1 MSESRDAWIALNLL
15 TDLWPALRARLVE
28 ACGGPEGVLNGGRDR
43 LRSVPGLR
51 TDIINKIDMFDWK
64 SSVCIELER
73 AREHGF
79 TVLTPADPS
88 YPAKLLEIHDPPPAL
103 YVYGELLPADDR
115 AIAVVGS
122 RRASFYGL
130 ECAREFGRDL
140 AAQGLTVVSGLALGA
155 DAAAHQGALE
165 AGGRTLAV
173 LGSGLDV
180 LYPRRNRK
188 LLEQVA
194 EHGAVL
200 SEFPLGTRP
209 LPHHFPQRN
218 RVIAGLSLGTVVV
231 EATARSGSLVTA
243 RLSVEY
249 HREVFAIPGRITSER
264 SMGTNYLIRA
274 GHARLVQ
281 RAADVLEELPRP
293 AAGIEAP
300 PLSDPPDPPALP
312 EQEATVLSCIGTDE
326 PVPVDAL
333 AGASRMEMGSLLDAL
348 LSLEMRRLITVLPG
362 ARYLRRGPG
371 S

>member
-28 ACGGPEGVLNGGRDR
+28 ACDGPEGVLNGGRDR

-73 AREHGF
+73 ARERGF
-79 TVLTPADPS
+79 SVLTPADPS

-103 YVYGELLPADDR
+103 YVHGELLPADDR

-180 LYPRRNRK
+180 PYPRRNRK

-194 EHGAVL
+194 QHGAVL
-200 SEFPLGTRP
+200 SEFPLGTPP

-218 RVIAGLSLGTVVV
+218 RVIVPAAAQFDPTAEVIVTVSRTRFDPAVV
-231 EATARSGSLVTA
+231 ETRRGVRVTFHNLA
-243 RLSVEY
+243 
-249 HREVFAIPGRITSER
+249 
-264 SMGTNYLIRA
+264 
-274 GHARLVQ
+274 
-281 RAADVLEELPRP
+281 
-293 AAGIEAP
+293 
-300 PLSDPPDPPALP
+300 SDPGLLTLVADDGSFESWPLGPRSQWTHIFEQAGRHTFHVKEHP
-312 EQEATVLSCIGTDE
+312 EVR
-326 PVPVDAL
+326 
-333 AGASRMEMGSLLDAL
+333 GAAEVR
-348 LSLEMRRLITVLPG
+348 
-362 ARYLRRGPG
+362 
-371 S
+371 

>member
-28 ACGGPEGVLNGGRDR
+28 ACDGPVGVLNGGRDR

-51 TDIINKIDMFDWK
+51 TDIITKIDMFDWK
-64 SSVCIELER
+64 SSVRIELER
-73 AREHGF
+73 VREHGF

-103 YVYGELLPADDR
+103 YVQGELVPADDR
-115 AIAVVGS
+115 AVAVVGS

-180 LYPRRNRK
+180 PYPRHNRK

-200 SEFPLGTRP
+200 SEFPLGTPP

-243 RLSVEY
+243 RLSVENN
-249 HREVFAIPGRITSER
+249 REVFAVPGRITSER
-264 SMGTNYLIRA
+264 SVGTNYLIRA

-281 RAADVLEELPRP
+281 RPADVLEELPRP
-293 AAGIEAP
+293 AAGLEAP
-300 PLSDPPDPPALP
+300 PLPDPPAPPALP
-312 EQEATVLSCIGTDE
+312 EQEAAVLSCIGSDE

-333 AGASRMEMGSLLDAL
+333 AAASRMEMGSLLDAL

-362 ARYLRRGPG
+362 GRYVRRGPG
-371 S
+371 A